1 MMKSLKKIGNLLGAS
16 VIYVPIDQLKGRTQS
31 TPSRV
36 AKERFGVEGVCE
48 PSLEALGTRI
58 VLKRTKRAYGVVTC
72 LGVK

>member
-1 MMKSLKKIGNLLGAS
+1 M
-16 VIYVPIDQLKGRTQS
+16 IYVPIDQLKGRTQS